1 MESKGND
8 FLEELNTEQRKA
20 VEATEGPVMI
30 IAGAGSGKT
39 RVLTYR
45 IAYLLKQG
53 VDPFRVLSLTFTNK
67 AAAEMKE
74 RIIELIGG
82 EARNLWMGTF
92 HSVFARLLR
101 READKIGYPQ
111 NFTIYDTDDSKSLI
125 KSITKELGLSD
136 STYKASSLLG
146 RISSMKNILISAEAY
161 ANDEQY
167 QADDRAARRE
177 HFAQIYLTYN
187 KRLFKSGA
195 MDFDDLLYQTNI
207 LLRDHP
213 EVLLKYQNMFKYILV
228 DEYQDTNLS
237 QYMILRQL
245 AARHQNIAVVG
256 DDAQSIYAFRGA
268 NIQNILNFQKHYPDT
283 QVFKL
288 EQNYRSTKT
297 LVDAANLIISN
308 NRDQLQKTVWTSN
321 GEGEKIQ
328 LMRAER
334 DTDEGRMIAQSIYNF
349 KANNH
354 ASNGEFAILYRT
366 NAQSRSIE
374 EALIKLGIPYRI
386 YGGIS
391 FYQRKEIKDLLAYF
405 RLAINPHDEEALRRV
420 INYPK
425 REIGDTTFDK
435 LIVSAADNDIS
446 IWMVLDNIKDFN
458 LSISPRVTERI
469 TEFVNM
475 IKSFSAMASTSTAF
489 QLGDYIYSTT
499 GLKRELEQ
507 DRTPEGVNRI
517 ENILGLFNGL
527 KDFSEKPVDEGVIP
541 TLSMFMED
549 VALLTNEDRN
559 SKEDQSKSD
568 KVLLMTIHSAKGL
581 EFNYVYIAGMEE
593 NLFPSQM
600 VLTSREELEEERRLF
615 YVAVTRAKKQL
626 ILSNALYRFRY
637 GSPQSNE
644 PSRFLEEIP
653 RESITTL
660 TQPREEPR
668 QSESYGYGRGG
679 EHAYS
684 RTPSGFKKPATT
696 AYAAPPPT
704 NIVGKKLMS
713 MNKAAQT
720 SMPLDNSH
728 LKDLKTGMRV
738 EHERFGVGEVLSVE
752 GSYPNSK
759 AMVMFGGEK
768 KQLLLKFA
776 KLKIVG

>member
-1 MESKGND
+1 MESGEED
-8 FLEELNTEQRKA
+8 FLAELNEEQRKA

-45 IAYLLKQG
+45 IAYLLKKG

-74 RIIELIGG
+74 RIIQLIGSD
-82 EARNLWMGTF
+82 ARNLWMGTF

-101 READKIGYPQ
+101 READKLGYPS
-111 NFTIYDTDDSKSLI
+111 NFTIYDTDDSKALI

-146 RISSMKNILISAEAY
+146 RISMMKNMLISAEAY
-161 ANDEQY
+161 ANDAQY
-167 QADDRAARRE
+167 ITEDKAARRD
-177 HFAQIYLTYN
+177 HFAHIFLTYN

-213 EVLLKYQNMFKYILV
+213 DVLLKYQNMFRYILV
-228 DEYQDTNLS
+228 DEYQDTNFS

-297 LVDAANLIISN
+297 LVHAANLVISKN
-308 NRDQLQKTVWTSN
+308 KDQLQKTVWTSN
-321 GEGEKIQ
+321 AEGEKIQ
-328 LMRAER
+328 LMRGMS
-334 DTDEGRMIAQSIYNF
+334 DTDEGRQIAQSIFDF
-349 KANNH
+349 KISGHAAN
-354 ASNGEFAILYRT
+354 SEFAILYRT
-366 NAQSRSIE
+366 NAQSRAIE
-374 EALIKLGIPYRI
+374 EALRKLNIPYRI

-391 FYQRKEIKDLLAYF
+391 FYQRKEVKDVMAYF
-405 RLAINPHDEEALRRV
+405 RLAINLHDEEALRRV

-435 LIVSAADNDIS
+435 LIVAAADNDIS
-446 IWMVLDNIKDFN
+446 IWMVLDNLSDFN
-458 LSISPRVTERI
+458 LGLSPRVTERI

-475 IKSFSAMASTSTAF
+475 IKSFAAMVPNYTAY
-489 QLGDYIYSTT
+489 QLGDYIYYTS
-499 GLKRELEQ
+499 GIKRELEQ
-507 DRTPEGVNRI
+507 DRTPEGMNRI
-517 ENILGLFNGL
+517 ENIQELLNGL
-527 KDFSEKPVDEGVIP
+527 KDFSEKPQGEGIIP
-541 TLSMFMED
+541 TLAMFMED

-559 SKEDQSKSD
+559 KDDEKDNN

-581 EFNYVYIAGMEE
+581 EFNYVYIAGLEE

-600 VLTSREELEEERRLF
+600 SLTSREELEEERRLF
-615 YVAVTRAKKQL
+615 YVAVTRAKKQAV
-626 ILSNALYRFRY
+626 LSYAISRYRY

-653 RESITTL
+653 AECINNLSYRE
-660 TQPREEPR
+660 QAD
-668 QSESYGYGRGG
+668 
-679 EHAYS
+679 EHVYS
-684 RTPSGFKKPATT
+684 RTPSGFRGFTAPAKV
-696 AYAAPPPT
+696 APPVS
-704 NIVGKKLMS
+704 IVGKRLVS

-720 SMPLDNSH
+720 SLPVDNSH
-728 LKDLKTGMRV
+728 LKDLKVGTRV
-738 EHERFGVGEVLSVE
+738 EHERFGQGEVLSME
-752 GSYPNSK
+752 GVYPNSK
-759 AMVMFGGEK
+759 ATVMFANGEK

>member
-1 MESKGND
+1 MEKDTKRSRNED
-8 FLEELNTEQRKA
+8 FLAELNEEQRKA

-53 VDPFRVLSLTFTNK
+53 VDPFRVLALTFTNK

-82 EARNLWMGTF
+82 DARNLWMGTF

-101 READKIGYPQ
+101 READKLGYPQ
-111 NFTIYDTDDSKSLI
+111 NFTIYDTDDSKALL

-136 STYKASSLLG
+136 STYKASTLLG
-146 RISSMKNILISAEAY
+146 RISSMKNMLISAEAY
-161 ANDEQY
+161 SNDTQY
-167 QADDRAARRE
+167 LSDDRSARRE
-177 HFAQIYLTYN
+177 HFAHIYLTYN

-195 MDFDDLLYQTNI
+195 MDFDDLLFQTNM

-213 EVLLKYQNMFKYILV
+213 DVLLKYQDMFRYILV
-228 DEYQDTNLS
+228 DEYQDTNFS

-297 LVDAANLIISN
+297 LVHAANLVIAKN
-308 NRDQLQKTVWTSN
+308 KDQLQKTVWTSN

-328 LMRAER
+328 LMRGFS
-334 DTDEGRMIAQSIYNF
+334 DTDEGRQIAQSIFDF
-349 KANNH
+349 KVSKHAANH
-354 ASNGEFAILYRT
+354 EFAILYRT
-366 NAQSRSIE
+366 NAQSRPIE
-374 EALIKLGIPYRI
+374 EALRKLNIPYRI

-391 FYQRKEIKDLLAYF
+391 FYQRKEIKDLMAYF

-435 LIVSAADNDIS
+435 MIVAAADNDIS
-446 IWMVLDNIKDFN
+446 IWMVLDNLKDFN
-458 LSISPRVTERI
+458 LGLSPRVTERI

-475 IKSFSAMASTSTAF
+475 IKSFAAMVPNYTAY
-489 QLGDYIYSTT
+489 QLGDYIYYTA
-499 GLKRELEQ
+499 GIKRELEQ
-507 DRTPEGVNRI
+507 DRTPEGMNRI
-517 ENILGLFNGL
+517 ENIQELLNGL
-527 KDFSEKPVDEGVIP
+527 RDFSEKPLDEGIIP

-559 SKEDQSKSD
+559 KDDEQDRD
-568 KVLLMTIHSAKGL
+568 RVLLMTIHSAKGL
-581 EFNYVYIAGMEE
+581 EFNYVYIAGLEE

-600 VLTSREELEEERRLF
+600 SLNSREELEEERRLF
-615 YVAVTRAKKQL
+615 YVAVTRAKKQA
-626 ILSNALYRFRY
+626 ILTYAISRYRY

-653 RESITTL
+653 AECINNLSYK
-660 TQPREEPR
+660 EEA
-668 QSESYGYGRGG
+668 SE
-679 EHAYS
+679 HVYS
-684 RTPSGFKKPATT
+684 RTPSGFIKKPAP
-696 AYAAPPPT
+696 AKVVPPVSIT
-704 NIVGKKLMS
+704 GKRLVS

-720 SMPLDNSH
+720 SLPMDNSH
-728 LKDLKTGMRV
+728 LSGLQTGMRV
-738 EHERFGVGEVLSVE
+738 EHERFGTGEVLSVE
-752 GSYPNSK
+752 GAYPNSK
-759 AMVMFGGEK
+759 ATVMFANGEK

-776 KLKIVG
+776 KLKII

>member
-1 MESKGND
+1 MKSGGVD
-8 FLEELNTEQRKA
+8 FLDELNEEQRKA
-20 VEATEGPVMI
+20 VEAVEGPVMI

-111 NFTIYDTDDSKSLI
+111 NFTIYDTDDSKALI

-146 RISSMKNILISAEAY
+146 RISSMKNMLISAETY
-161 ANDEQY
+161 ANDAQY
-167 QADDRAARRE
+167 QSDDRAARRE
-177 HFAQIYLTYN
+177 HFTHIFLTYN

-195 MDFDDLLYQTNI
+195 MDFDDLLYQTNM

-213 EVLLKYQNMFKYILV
+213 EVLLKYQDMFRYILV
-228 DEYQDTNLS
+228 DEYQDTNFS

-297 LVDAANLIISN
+297 LVHAANLVIAKN
-308 NRDQLQKTVWTSN
+308 KDQLQKTVWTSN
-321 GEGEKIQ
+321 AEGEKIQ
-328 LMRAER
+328 LMRAFS
-334 DTDEGRMIAQSIYNF
+334 DTDEGKQIAQSIF
-349 KANNH
+349 DFRVSKH
-354 ASNGEFAILYRT
+354 AMNQEFAILYRT
-366 NAQSRSIE
+366 NAQSRPIE
-374 EALIKLGIPYRI
+374 EALRKLNIPYRI

-391 FYQRKEIKDLLAYF
+391 FYQRKEIKDLMAYF
-405 RLAINPHDEEALRRV
+405 RLAINMHDEEALRRV

-435 LIVSAADNDIS
+435 LIIAAADNDIS
-446 IWMVLDNIKDFN
+446 IWLVLDNLKDFN
-458 LSISPRVTERI
+458 LGLSPRVTEKI
-469 TEFVNM
+469 SEFVTM
-475 IKSFSAMASTSTAF
+475 IKSFAAMVPNYTAF
-489 QLGDYIYSTT
+489 QLGDYIYYTA
-499 GLKRELEQ
+499 GIKRELEQ
-507 DRTPEGVNRI
+507 DRTPEGFNRM
-517 ENILGLFNGL
+517 ENIQELLNGL
-527 KDFSEKPVDEGVIP
+527 KDFSEKPLDEGIIP

-559 SKEDQSKSD
+559 KEDKED
-568 KVLLMTIHSAKGL
+568 KDRVLLMTIHSAKGL
-581 EFNYVYIAGMEE
+581 EFNYVYIAGLEE

-600 VLTSREELEEERRLF
+600 ALMSREELEEERRLF
-615 YVAVTRAKKQL
+615 YVAVTRAKKQVVL
-626 ILSNALYRFRY
+626 TYAISRYRY
-637 GSPQSNE
+637 GSAQSNE

-653 RESITTL
+653 SECITNLSYREDA
-660 TQPREEPR
+660 
-668 QSESYGYGRGG
+668 SE
-679 EHAYS
+679 HVYS
-684 RTPSGFKKPATT
+684 RTPSAFRKPSNT
-696 AYAAPPPT
+696 AVAPPS
-704 NIVGKKLMS
+704 IVGKKLVS
-713 MNKAAQT
+713 MNKAKQT
-720 SMPLDNSH
+720 SLPMDNSH
-728 LKDLKTGMRV
+728 LSGLKAGMRV
-738 EHERFGVGEVLSVE
+738 EHERFGQGEVITVE
-752 GSYPNSK
+752 GEYPNSK
-759 AMVMFGGEK
+759 AMVMFANGEK

>member
-1 MESKGND
+1 MKSGGED
-8 FLEELNTEQRKA
+8 FLNELNEEQRKA
-20 VEATEGPVMI
+20 VEAVEGPVMI

-45 IAYLLKQG
+45 IAHLLKQG

-74 RIIELIGG
+74 RIIQLIGG
-82 EARNLWMGTF
+82 DARNLWMGTF

-111 NFTIYDTDDSKSLI
+111 NFTIYDTDDSKALLR
-125 KSITKELGLSD
+125 SITKELGLND
-136 STYKASSLLG
+136 STYKASTLLG
-146 RISSMKNILISAEAY
+146 RISMMKNMLISAETY
-161 ANDEQY
+161 ANDTQY
-167 QADDRAARRE
+167 QSDDRAARRE
-177 HFAQIYLTYN
+177 HFTHIFLTYN

-195 MDFDDLLYQTNI
+195 MDFDDLLYQTNM

-213 EVLLKYQNMFKYILV
+213 EVLLKYQDMFRYILV
-228 DEYQDTNLS
+228 DEYQDTNFS

-297 LVDAANLIISN
+297 LVHAANLVISKN
-308 NRDQLQKTVWTSN
+308 KDQLQKTVWTSN
-321 GEGEKIQ
+321 ADGEKIQ
-328 LMRAER
+328 LMRGFS
-334 DTDEGRMIAQSIYNF
+334 DTDEGKQIAQSIFDF
-349 KANNH
+349 KVSKQAMNH
-354 ASNGEFAILYRT
+354 EFAILYRT
-366 NAQSRSIE
+366 NAQSRAIE
-374 EALIKLGIPYRI
+374 ESLRKLNIPYRI

-391 FYQRKEIKDLLAYF
+391 FYQRKEVKDLMSYF
-405 RLAINPHDEEALRRV
+405 RLAINMHDEEALRRV

-435 LIVSAADNDIS
+435 LIVAAADNDIS
-446 IWMVLDNIKDFN
+446 IWLVLDNLKDFN
-458 LSISPRVTERI
+458 LGLTPRVTEKI

-475 IKSFSAMASTSTAF
+475 IKSFAAMVPNYTAY
-489 QLGDYIYSTT
+489 QLGDYIYYTA
-499 GLKRELEQ
+499 GIKKELEQ
-507 DRTPEGVNRI
+507 DRTPEGFNRM
-517 ENILGLFNGL
+517 ENIQELLNGL
-527 KDFSEKPVDEGVIP
+527 KDFSEKPLDEGIIP

-559 SKEDQSKSD
+559 KDDENNKDR
-568 KVLLMTIHSAKGL
+568 VLLMTIHAAKGL
-581 EFNYVYIAGMEE
+581 EFNYVYIAGLEE

-600 VLTSREELEEERRLF
+600 ALMSREELEEERRLF
-615 YVAVTRAKKQL
+615 YVAVTRAKKQVVL
-626 ILSNALYRFRY
+626 TYAISRYRY
-637 GSPQSNE
+637 GSAQSNE

-653 RESITTL
+653 AECITNL
-660 TQPREEPR
+660 SYREEA
-668 QSESYGYGRGG
+668 SE
-679 EHAYS
+679 HVYS
-684 RTPSGFKKPATT
+684 RTPSAFRKPT
-696 AYAAPPPT
+696 APVVKHPPPS
-704 NIVGKKLMS
+704 IVGKKLVS

-720 SMPLDNSH
+720 SLPMDNSH
-728 LKDLKTGMRV
+728 LSGLKVGARV
-738 EHERFGVGEVLSVE
+738 EHERFGQGEVITIE
-752 GSYPNSK
+752 GTYPNSK
-759 AMVMFGGEK
+759 ATVMFANGEK

-776 KLKIVG
+776 KLKVLG

>member
-1 MESKGND
+1 MESEEED
-8 FLEELNTEQRKA
+8 FLAELNNEQRKA

-45 IAYLLKQG
+45 IAYLLKKG
-53 VDPFRVLSLTFTNK
+53 VDAFHILSLTFTNK

-74 RIIELIGG
+74 RIIQLMGSD
-82 EARNLWMGTF
+82 ARNLWMGTF

-101 READKIGYPQ
+101 READKLGYPS
-111 NFTIYDTDDSKSLI
+111 NFTIYDTDDSKALI

-136 STYKASSLLG
+136 STYKASSILG
-146 RISSMKNILISAEAY
+146 RISMMKNMLISAEAY
-161 ANDEQY
+161 ANDTQY
-167 QADDRAARRE
+167 ITDDRAARRD
-177 HFAQIYLTYN
+177 HFAHIFLTYN

-195 MDFDDLLYQTNI
+195 MDFDDLLFQTNM

-213 EVLLKYQNMFKYILV
+213 DVLLKYQNMFRYILV
-228 DEYQDTNLS
+228 DEYQDTNFS

-297 LVDAANLIISN
+297 LVHAANQVISKN
-308 NRDQLQKTVWTSN
+308 KDQLQKTVWTSN

-328 LMRAER
+328 LMRGMS
-334 DTDEGRMIAQSIYNF
+334 DTDEGRQIAQSIFDF
-349 KANNH
+349 KISGHAAN
-354 ASNGEFAILYRT
+354 SEFAILYRT
-366 NAQSRSIE
+366 NAQSRPIE
-374 EALIKLGIPYRI
+374 EALRKMNIPYRI

-391 FYQRKEIKDLLAYF
+391 FYQRKEVKDVMAYF

-435 LIVSAADNDIS
+435 LIVAAADNDIS
-446 IWMVLDNIKDFN
+446 IWMVLDNLKDFT
-458 LSISPRVTERI
+458 LGLSPRVTERI
-469 TEFVNM
+469 NEFVNM
-475 IKSFSAMASTSTAF
+475 IKSFAAMVPNYTAY
-489 QLGDYIYSTT
+489 QLGDYIYYTS
-499 GLKRELEQ
+499 GIKRELEQ
-507 DRTPEGVNRI
+507 DRTSEGMNRV
-517 ENILGLFNGL
+517 ENIQELLNGL
-527 KDFSEKPVDEGVIP
+527 KDFSEKPLGEGILP
-541 TLSMFMED
+541 TLGLFMED

-559 SKEDQSKSD
+559 KEDEQD
-568 KVLLMTIHSAKGL
+568 HNKVLLMTIHSAKGL
-581 EFNYVYIAGMEE
+581 EFNYVYIAGLEE

-600 VLTSREELEEERRLF
+600 ALTSREELEEERRLF
-615 YVAVTRAKKQL
+615 YVAVTRAKKQAV
-626 ILSNALYRFRY
+626 LSYAISRYRY

-653 RESITTL
+653 SECINNLSYREQAT
-660 TQPREEPR
+660 EPV
-668 QSESYGYGRGG
+668 
-679 EHAYS
+679 YS
-684 RTPSGFKKPATT
+684 RTPSGFRGFTAPAKVT
-696 AYAAPPPT
+696 PPPVS
-704 NIVGKKLMS
+704 IVGKRLVS

-720 SMPLDNSH
+720 SLPVDNAH
-728 LKDLKTGMRV
+728 LKDLKVGVRV
-738 EHERFGVGEVLSVE
+738 EHERFGQGEVLSVE
-752 GSYPNSK
+752 GVYPNSK
-759 AMVMFGGEK
+759 ATVMFANGEK

>member
-1 MESKGND
+1 MESKIDN
-8 FLEELNTEQRKA
+8 FLNELNEEQRKA

-45 IAYLLKQG
+45 IAHLLKKG

-82 EARNLWMGTF
+82 DARNLWMGTF

-136 STYKASSLLG
+136 STYKASTILG
-146 RISSMKNILISAEAY
+146 RISSMKNMLISAEAY
-161 ANDEQY
+161 ANDAQY
-167 QADDRAARRE
+167 QSDDRAARRE
-177 HFAQIYLTYN
+177 HFTHIFQTYN

-195 MDFDDLLYQTNI
+195 MDFDDLLYQTNM

-213 EVLLKYQNMFKYILV
+213 ETLLKYQNMFLYILV
-228 DEYQDTNLS
+228 DEYQDTNFS

-297 LVDAANLIISN
+297 LVHAANLVISKN
-308 NRDQLQKTVWTSN
+308 KDQLQKTVWTSN

-334 DTDEGRMIAQSIYNF
+334 DTDEGRVIAQSIFNF
-349 KANNH
+349 KATTQAAN
-354 ASNGEFAILYRT
+354 SEFAILYRT

-374 EALIKLGIPYRI
+374 EALIKLNIPYRI
-386 YGGIS
+386 YGGLS

-405 RLAINPHDEEALRRV
+405 RLTINPHDEEALRRV

-435 LIVSAADNDIS
+435 MIVAAADNDIS

-458 LSISPRVTERI
+458 LGLSPRVTERI

-475 IKSFSAMASTSTAF
+475 IKSFTAMASTSTAY
-489 QLGDYIYSTT
+489 QMGDYIYYTT

-527 KDFSEKPVDEGVIP
+527 KDFSEKPLDDGITP
-541 TLSMFMED
+541 SLSMFMED
-549 VALLTNEDRN
+549 VALLTNEDRT
-559 SKEDQSKSD
+559 KEDKSKSD

-600 VLTSREELEEERRLF
+600 VLNSREELEEERRLF

-626 ILSNALYRFRY
+626 ILTNAMYRFRY

-653 RESITTL
+653 AECL
-660 TQPREEPR
+660 TNISSYREEA
-668 QSESYGYGRGG
+668 SE
-679 EHAYS
+679 HVYS
-684 RTPSGFKKPATT
+684 RTPSAFRKPGPTIAQ
-696 AYAAPPPT
+696 PPPS
-704 NIVGKKLMS
+704 IVGKKLMS

-720 SMPLDNSH
+720 TLPMDNAH
-728 LKDLKTGMRV
+728 LSGLKVGARV
-738 EHERFGVGEVLSVE
+738 EHERFGQGEVLTVE

-759 AMVMFGGEK
+759 ATVIFGNGEK

>member
-1 MESKGND
+1 MESGEED
-8 FLEELNTEQRKA
+8 FLAELNEEQRKA

-45 IAYLLKQG
+45 IAYLLKKG

-74 RIIELIGG
+74 RIIQLIGSD
-82 EARNLWMGTF
+82 ARNLWMGTF

-101 READKIGYPQ
+101 READKLGYPS
-111 NFTIYDTDDSKSLI
+111 NFTIYDTDDSKALI

-146 RISSMKNILISAEAY
+146 RISMMKNMLISAEAY
-161 ANDEQY
+161 ANDAQY
-167 QADDRAARRE
+167 ITEDKAARRD
-177 HFAQIYLTYN
+177 HFAHIFLTYN

-207 LLRDHP
+207 LLRDHLD
-213 EVLLKYQNMFKYILV
+213 VLLKYQNMFRYILV
-228 DEYQDTNLS
+228 DEYQDTNFS

-297 LVDAANLIISN
+297 LVHAANLVISKN
-308 NRDQLQKTVWTSN
+308 KDQLQKTVWTSN
-321 GEGEKIQ
+321 AEGEKIQ
-328 LMRAER
+328 LMRGMS
-334 DTDEGRMIAQSIYNF
+334 DTDEGRQIAQSIFDF
-349 KANNH
+349 KISGHAAN
-354 ASNGEFAILYRT
+354 SEFAILYRT
-366 NAQSRSIE
+366 NAQSRAIE
-374 EALIKLGIPYRI
+374 EALRKLNIPYRI

-391 FYQRKEIKDLLAYF
+391 FYQRKEVKDVMAYF
-405 RLAINPHDEEALRRV
+405 RLAINLHDEEALRRV

-435 LIVSAADNDIS
+435 LIVAAADNDIS
-446 IWMVLDNIKDFN
+446 IWMVLDNLSDFN
-458 LSISPRVTERI
+458 LGLSPRVTERI

-475 IKSFSAMASTSTAF
+475 IKSFAAMVPNYTAY
-489 QLGDYIYSTT
+489 QLGDYIYYTS
-499 GLKRELEQ
+499 GIKRELEQ
-507 DRTPEGVNRI
+507 DRTPEGMNRI
-517 ENILGLFNGL
+517 ENIQELLNGL
-527 KDFSEKPVDEGVIP
+527 KDFSEKPQGEGIIP
-541 TLSMFMED
+541 TLAMFMED

-559 SKEDQSKSD
+559 KDDEKDNN

-581 EFNYVYIAGMEE
+581 EFNYVYIAGLEE

-600 VLTSREELEEERRLF
+600 SLTSREELEEERRLF
-615 YVAVTRAKKQL
+615 YVAVTRAKKQAV
-626 ILSNALYRFRY
+626 LSYAISRYRY

-653 RESITTL
+653 AECINNLSYRE
-660 TQPREEPR
+660 QAD
-668 QSESYGYGRGG
+668 
-679 EHAYS
+679 EHVYS
-684 RTPSGFKKPATT
+684 RTPSGFRGFTAPAKV
-696 AYAAPPPT
+696 APPVS
-704 NIVGKKLMS
+704 IVGKRLLS

-720 SMPLDNSH
+720 SLPVDNSH
-728 LKDLKTGMRV
+728 LKDLKVGTRV
-738 EHERFGVGEVLSVE
+738 EHERFGQGEVLSME
-752 GSYPNSK
+752 GVYPNSK
-759 AMVMFGGEK
+759 ATVMFANGEK

>member
-1 MESKGND
+1 MESGEED
-8 FLEELNTEQRKA
+8 FLAELNEEQRKA

-45 IAYLLKQG
+45 IAYLLKKG

-74 RIIELIGG
+74 RIIQLIGSD
-82 EARNLWMGTF
+82 ARNLWMGTF

-101 READKIGYPQ
+101 READKLGYPS
-111 NFTIYDTDDSKSLI
+111 NFTIYDTDDSKALI

-146 RISSMKNILISAEAY
+146 RISMMKNMLISAEAY
-161 ANDEQY
+161 ANDAQY
-167 QADDRAARRE
+167 ITEDKAARRD
-177 HFAQIYLTYN
+177 HFAHIFLTYN

-213 EVLLKYQNMFKYILV
+213 DVLLKYQNMFRYILV
-228 DEYQDTNLS
+228 DEYQDTNFS

-297 LVDAANLIISN
+297 LVHAANLVISKN
-308 NRDQLQKTVWTSN
+308 KDQLQKTVWTSN
-321 GEGEKIQ
+321 AEGEKIQ
-328 LMRAER
+328 LMRGMS
-334 DTDEGRMIAQSIYNF
+334 DTDEGRQIAQSIFDF
-349 KANNH
+349 KISGHAAN
-354 ASNGEFAILYRT
+354 SEFAILYRT
-366 NAQSRSIE
+366 NAQSRAIE
-374 EALIKLGIPYRI
+374 EALRKLNIPYRI

-391 FYQRKEIKDLLAYF
+391 FYQRKEVKDVMAYF
-405 RLAINPHDEEALRRV
+405 RLAINLHDEEALRRV

-435 LIVSAADNDIS
+435 LIVAAADNDIS
-446 IWMVLDNIKDFN
+446 IWMVLDNLSDFN
-458 LSISPRVTERI
+458 LGLSPRVTERI

-475 IKSFSAMASTSTAF
+475 IKSFAAMVPNYTAY
-489 QLGDYIYSTT
+489 QLGDYIYYTS
-499 GLKRELEQ
+499 GIKRELEQ
-507 DRTPEGVNRI
+507 DRTPEGMNRI
-517 ENILGLFNGL
+517 ENIQELLNGL
-527 KDFSEKPVDEGVIP
+527 KDFSEKPQGEGIIP
-541 TLSMFMED
+541 TLAMFMED

-559 SKEDQSKSD
+559 KDDEKDNN

-581 EFNYVYIAGMEE
+581 EFNYVYIAGLEE

-600 VLTSREELEEERRLF
+600 ALTSREELEEERRLF
-615 YVAVTRAKKQL
+615 YVAVTRAKKQAV
-626 ILSNALYRFRY
+626 LSYAISRYRY

-653 RESITTL
+653 AECINNLSYRE
-660 TQPREEPR
+660 QAD
-668 QSESYGYGRGG
+668 
-679 EHAYS
+679 EHVYS
-684 RTPSGFKKPATT
+684 RTPSGFRGFTAPAKV
-696 AYAAPPPT
+696 APPVS
-704 NIVGKKLMS
+704 IVGKRLVS

-720 SMPLDNSH
+720 SLPVDNSH
-728 LKDLKTGMRV
+728 LKDLKVGTRV
-738 EHERFGVGEVLSVE
+738 EHERFGQGEVLSME
-752 GSYPNSK
+752 GVYPNSK
-759 AMVMFGGEK
+759 ATVMFANGEK

>member
-1 MESKGND
+1 MESGEED
-8 FLEELNTEQRKA
+8 FLAELNEEQRKA

-45 IAYLLKQG
+45 IAYLLKKG

-74 RIIELIGG
+74 RIIQLIGSD
-82 EARNLWMGTF
+82 ARNLWMGTF

-101 READKIGYPQ
+101 READKLGYPS
-111 NFTIYDTDDSKSLI
+111 NFTIYDTDDSKALI

-146 RISSMKNILISAEAY
+146 RISMMKNMLISAEAY
-161 ANDEQY
+161 ANDAQY
-167 QADDRAARRE
+167 ITEDKAARRD
-177 HFAQIYLTYN
+177 HFAHIFLTYN

-213 EVLLKYQNMFKYILV
+213 DVLLKYQNMFRYILV
-228 DEYQDTNLS
+228 DEYQDTNFS

-297 LVDAANLIISN
+297 LVHAANLVISKN
-308 NRDQLQKTVWTSN
+308 KDQLQKTVWTSN
-321 GEGEKIQ
+321 AEGEKIQ
-328 LMRAER
+328 LMRGMS
-334 DTDEGRMIAQSIYNF
+334 DTDEGRQIAQSIFDF
-349 KANNH
+349 KISGHAAN
-354 ASNGEFAILYRT
+354 SEFAILYRT
-366 NAQSRSIE
+366 NAQSRAIE
-374 EALIKLGIPYRI
+374 EALRKLNIPYRI

-391 FYQRKEIKDLLAYF
+391 FYQRKEVKDVMAYF
-405 RLAINPHDEEALRRV
+405 RLAINLHDEEALRRV

-435 LIVSAADNDIS
+435 LIVAAADNDIS
-446 IWMVLDNIKDFN
+446 IWMVLDNLSDFN
-458 LSISPRVTERI
+458 LGLSPRVTERI

-475 IKSFSAMASTSTAF
+475 IKSFAAMVPNYTAY
-489 QLGDYIYSTT
+489 QLGDYIYYTS
-499 GLKRELEQ
+499 GIKRELEQ
-507 DRTPEGVNRI
+507 DRTPEGMNRI
-517 ENILGLFNGL
+517 ENIQELLNGL
-527 KDFSEKPVDEGVIP
+527 KDFSEKPQGEGIIP
-541 TLSMFMED
+541 TLAMFMED

-559 SKEDQSKSD
+559 KDDEKDNN

-581 EFNYVYIAGMEE
+581 EFNYVYIAGLEE

-600 VLTSREELEEERRLF
+600 ALTSREELEEERRLF
-615 YVAVTRAKKQL
+615 YVAVTRAKKQAV
-626 ILSNALYRFRY
+626 LSYAISRYRY

-653 RESITTL
+653 AECINNLSYRE
-660 TQPREEPR
+660 QA
-668 QSESYGYGRGG
+668 SE
-679 EHAYS
+679 HVYS
-684 RTPSGFKKPATT
+684 RTPSGFRGFTAPAKV
-696 AYAAPPPT
+696 APPVS
-704 NIVGKKLMS
+704 IVGKRLVS

-720 SMPLDNSH
+720 SLPVDNSH
-728 LKDLKTGMRV
+728 LRDLKVGARV
-738 EHERFGVGEVLSVE
+738 EHERFGQGEVLSVE

-759 AMVMFGGEK
+759 ATVMFANGEK

>member
-1 MESKGND
+1 MESGGND
-8 FLEELNTEQRKA
+8 FLAELNEEQRKA

-161 ANDEQY
+161 ANDAQY

-177 HFAQIYLTYN
+177 HFTQIYLTYN

-334 DTDEGRMIAQSIYNF
+334 DTDEGRMIAQSIYSF
-349 KANNH
+349 KQSNRAT
-354 ASNGEFAILYRT
+354 NGEFAILYRT

-435 LIVSAADNDIS
+435 LIVAAADNDIS

-458 LSISPRVTERI
+458 LSLSPRVTERI

-475 IKSFSAMASTSTAF
+475 IKSFSAMVSTSTAF
-489 QLGDYIYSTT
+489 QLGDYIYANT

-541 TLSMFMED
+541 TLGMFMED

-559 SKEDQSKSD
+559 NKEEQSKSD

-626 ILSNALYRFRY
+626 ILSNAVYRFRY

-660 TQPREEPR
+660 TQQREEPR
-668 QSESYGYGRGG
+668 QSESHGYGRSGG
-679 EHAYS
+679 EPVYS
-684 RTPSGFKKPATT
+684 RTPSGFRKPATT
-696 AYAAPPPT
+696 AYAAPPT

-713 MNKAAQT
+713 MNKASQT
-720 SMPLDNSH
+720 SMPMDNSH
-728 LKDLKTGMRV
+728 LRDLKVGMRV
-738 EHERFGVGEVLSVE
+738 EHERFGIGEVLSVE

-759 AMVMFGGEK
+759 AMVMFNGEK

-776 KLKIVG
+776 KLKIVQ